1 MNVEIK
7 IKHLAVLTSGG
18 DVPGLNACI
27 RAIVKACAHNNIK
40 CTGVEEGYQ
49 GLIQSQF
56 RNLLPSDVSNII
68 HTGGTILHSSRSSE
82 FRTEE
87 GRKKAFA
94 NLRNHGVDALIII
107 GGDGSLTGAA
117 KLIEEHNFPIIGI
130 PKTIDNDIE
139 GTDFAIGFDTAV
151 NYAMQAIDRIKDT
164 AQSHNRLFLVEVMGR
179 NAGFIAWEAGLATGS
194 EGIIIPETEHDLELL
209 FEALHQKRNWK
220 KRSWI
225 VVVAEGDETGGAL
238 ALQKR
243 IQDTFPELNTGVTI
257 LGHTQRGGSP
267 TYFDRNL
274 ATKFGIDAVRLAAS
288 GKAGLLVGIKENKLI
303 TIPFSEV
310 KNRKL
315 DYGIS
320 KEEML
325 KILSL

>member
-1 MNVEIK
+1 MNV
-7 IKHLAVLTSGG
+7 
-18 DVPGLNACI
+18 
-27 RAIVKACAHNNIK
+27 R
-40 CTGVEEGYQ
+40 CTGVEEGYE
-49 GLIQSQF
+49 GLIHAQF
-56 RNLLPSDVSNII
+56 RDLLPADVSNII

-82 FRTEE
+82 FRTEA
-87 GRKKAFA
+87 GRQKAFA
-94 NLRNHGVDALIII
+94 NLRNYGVDALIII
-107 GGDGSLTGAA
+107 GGDGSLYGAA
-117 KLIEEHNFPIIGI
+117 KLIEEHQFPIIGI

-151 NYAMQAIDRIKDT
+151 NYAMQAVDRIKDT

-179 NAGFIAWEAGLATGS
+179 NAGFIAWETGLATGS
-194 EGIIIPETEHDLELL
+194 EGIIIPETEHDLEIL
-209 FEALHQKRNWK
+209 FEALHQKRSWK

-274 ATKFGIDAVRLAAS
+274 ATRFGIEAVQQAINGRF
-288 GKAGLLVGIKENKLI
+288 GIMIGMQKNSLCSV
-303 TIPFSEV
+303 PFSEV
-310 KNRKL
+310 KNKKL
-315 DYGIS
+315 PYGPYH
-320 KEEML
+320 EELL

>member
-1 MNVEIK
+1 M
-7 IKHLAVLTSGG
+7 H
-18 DVPGLNACI
+18 
-27 RAIVKACAHNNIK
+27 
-40 CTGVEEGYQ
+40 
-49 GLIQSQF
+49 
-56 RNLLPSDVSNII
+56 II
-68 HTGGTILHSSRSSE
+68 HTGGTILQSSRSSE
-82 FRTEE
+82 FRTEA
-87 GRKKAFA
+87 GRQKAFE
-94 NLRNHGVDALIII
+94 NLRNYAVDALIII
-107 GGDGSLTGAA
+107 GGDGSLSGAA
-117 KLIEEHNFPIIGI
+117 KLVEEYNFPIIGI

-179 NAGFIAWEAGLATGS
+179 NAGFIAWEAGLATGA
-194 EGIIIPETEHDLELL
+194 EGIIVPETDHDLQIL
-209 FEALHQKRNWK
+209 FAALHQKRNWK

-243 IQDTFPELNTGVTI
+243 IQDTFPELSTGVTI

-267 TYFDRNL
+267 TFFDRNL
-274 ATKFGIDAVRLAAS
+274 ATRFGIEAVNGALS
-288 GKAGLLVGIKENKLI
+288 GKAGFMVGIQQNKLV

-315 DYGIS
+315 RYEIEQ
-320 KEEML
+320 EEIL